1 MPGCPRLFFLC
12 LALCLLE
19 ADSCQHRAVGFSL
32 RLPKGKPQHGWRK
45 GRESPGARQLGGP
58 LPCPPIPQR
67 PSMTVL
73 PAWPCL
79 SHTSRCPW
87 LPEQEPLQEQEPLP
101 CSSSATGVLTSPQ
114 RNIWVPH
121 HPMCT
126 PLFTDF
132 RKRDRSRGRKEGK
145 GDRQTDV
152 DLLFPLLTHS
162 LVASYMDPDQG
173 SNLQPWCIGTMLQ

>member
-1 MPGCPRLFFLC
+1 M
-12 LALCLLE
+12 
-19 ADSCQHRAVGFSL
+19 
-32 RLPKGKPQHGWRK
+32 PKGKPQHGWRK

-87 LPEQEPLQEQEPLP
+87 LPEQEPLP
-101 CSSSATGVLTSPQ
+101 CSSSVTGVLTSPQ

-145 GDRQTDV
+145 RDRQTDV
-152 DLLFPLLTHS
+152 DLLFPLHIHWLLLIWTLTRDRTCNPGVS
-162 LVASYMDPDQG
+162 GRCSNELSYPG
-173 SNLQPWCIGTMLQ
+173 STSVHP